1 MLRRFLLT
9 TAMVAGLGVPMG
21 ATAQEGIAGPYLAAR
36 LAAFSSDY
44 AEAAH
49 YFGRLLQRDAS
60 NPANV
65 ESAMIVFAAIGD
77 FDRAA
82 TAARL
87 FGPEGSGRQ
96 LSNMVLLVE
105 AMVNNRLGEA
115 ATSLSAGAV
124 TGPLLDGLLLGW
136 TYAGLGQMAEALDAF
151 ETLAT
156 REAFAPI
163 AHVHRAFVL
172 AMVGDFEGADDILS
186 GRAHGPLRL
195 GPKGIQ
201 AHAQILAQLERRDA
215 ARDLLDQVLQQNAN
229 ADLAALRAELEG
241 GGPVQYTTITTAQ
254 QGMAEAF
261 FALAAVVNG
270 EASDSYTL
278 LHARASMALDPRNA
292 DAALL
297 SASILEGLGQYQ
309 LASAALDTVP
319 EDHPAFVDAEIARSE
334 VLYADGDAEA
344 AAEVLRDLAAVHPER
359 RMIFAALGDTLRRTD
374 QFEEARSAY
383 SAAIALSGPPEARD
397 WFLFYARAV
406 TNERTDRWPEAMADF
421 DQALVLNPEQPLVLN
436 YYGYSLVEKRQRLDE
451 ALAMIEKAVE
461 GRPDDGYITDS
472 LGWVLYRLGRFP
484 EAVAPMERAVALTP
498 LDAVINDHLGDV
510 YWMVGRKREAEFQ
523 WRRALSFIPEVND
536 TEAEPDLIRRKL
548 EVGLDVVLSQE
559 GGADGSE

>member
-9 TAMVAGLGVPMG
+9 SALVAGLGAPMG
-21 ATAQEGIAGPYLAAR
+21 ANAQEGIAGPYLAAR
-36 LAAFSSDY
+36 LAAFASDFS
-44 AEAAH
+44 EAAV
-49 YFGRLLQRDAS
+49 YFDRLLSRDAS

-77 FDRAA
+77 FERAA

-105 AMVNNRLGEA
+105 AMANDRLSEA
-115 ATSLSAGAV
+115 AESLAAGPV

-136 TYAGLGQMAEALDAF
+136 TYAGLGRMSEALEAF
-151 ETLAT
+151 ETLAE
-156 REAFAPI
+156 REAFAQI

-172 AMVGDFEGADDILS
+172 AMVGDFEGADEILS

-201 AHAQILAQLERRDA
+201 AHAQILAQLERRQD
-215 ARDLLDQVLQQNAN
+215 ARDLLDSVLAQGSNAN
-229 ADLAALRAELEG
+229 LEALRTQLG
-241 GGPVQYTTITTAQ
+241 GDAPVMYTTITTAP
-254 QGMAEAF
+254 QGMGEAF

-278 LHARASMALDPRNA
+278 LHSRAAMVLDPRNA

-297 SASILEGLGQYQ
+297 TADVLEGLGQYQ
-309 LASAALDTVP
+309 LASTALDTVP
-319 EDHPAFVDAEIARSE
+319 EDHPAYVDAEIARSE
-334 VLYADGDAEA
+334 VLFSDGETEA
-344 AAEVLRDLAAVHPER
+344 AAEVLRNLAAAHPGR

-374 QFEEARSAY
+374 QHEEARAAY
-383 SAAIALSGPPEARD
+383 TTAIELTGTPEARD
-397 WFLFYARAV
+397 WFLFYARAI
-406 TNERTDRWPEAMADF
+406 TGERTGRWPEAMADF
-421 DQALVLNPEQPLVLN
+421 DQALVLNPDQPLVLN
-436 YYGYSLVEKRQRLDE
+436 YYGYSLVEKRERLDE
-451 ALAMIEKAVE
+451 ALAMIEKAVA

-472 LGWVLYRLGRFP
+472 LGWVFYRLGRFE
-484 EAVAPMERAVALTP
+484 EAVEPMERAVALTP

-523 WRRALSFIPEVND
+523 WRRALSFIPEEND
-536 TEAEPDLIRRKL
+536 TEADPDRIRRKL
-548 EVGLDVVLSQE
+548 EVGLDVVLEEE
-559 GGADGSE
+559 GGIGASE